1 MLHACRP
8 PNNKQPTSWFYVV
21 VHSVRVVADT
31 SSKGRHALPLPLPR
45 IWPRA
50 RRTTT
55 KAHHAAACAWC
66 MHALHAA
73 PPAPACMH
81 THARTNEPN
90 GFLFLL
96 SLLDEQARK
105 QPASDAGTPLRPT
118 NTHARIGRDDD
129 TGLCLD
135 TTRATHQNR
144 QLNFYGVCGGI
155 VVFVHNCEPDV
166 NIR

>member
-1 MLHACRP
+1 MHQTVNRRNLRCCMHVDHQT
-8 PNNKQPTSWFYVV
+8 NNLLAGF
-21 VHSVRVVADT
+21 T
-31 SSKGRHALPLPLPR
+31 SSCALGARGGRHKQQGTRHALPLPLPR

-96 SLLDEQARK
+96 SLLDEHARK

-118 NTHARIGRDDD
+118 NTHASGA
-129 TGLCLD
+129 
-135 TTRATHQNR
+135 TTTLA
-144 QLNFYGVCGGI
+144 CA
-155 VVFVHNCEPDV
+155 
-166 NIR
+166 

>member
-1 MLHACRP
+1 MHVDHQITNNLLAGFTSSCTRCAWWPTQAARDDTRCRCRAYGHVRAARPQKHITRP
-8 PNNKQPTSWFYVV
+8 PAPGACT
-21 VHSVRVVADT
+21 
-31 SSKGRHALPLPLPR
+31 LCM
-45 IWPRA
+45 
-50 RRTTT
+50 RRL
-55 KAHHAAACAWC
+55 A
-66 MHALHAA
+66 
-73 PPAPACMH
+73 PAPACMH